1 MTSFVGWRIASLS
14 VLLLSASLGL
24 GATVGCAGNKLIPGT
39 RIKDEPRNREVIKI
53 VENYR
58 RALESRKV
66 TQLMAMA
73 HPHYYEHSGTP
84 TGSDD
89 YGYKGLLKV
98 IRKRIRQ
105 VMAVRCSLKYMRIH
119 WPGKNQAE
127 VEVYISASFQ
137 LKTSEGERWHRMTDY
152 NKFVLVK
159 DKERWLFIRGM

>member
-1 MTSFVGWRIASLS
+1 MSRLILWRVLPLII
-14 VLLLSASLGL
+14 VLLPL
-24 GATVGCAGNKLIPGT
+24 GAGCARNKLIPGT

-53 VENYR
+53 VEQYR
-58 RALESRKV
+58 RAIESRKV
-66 TQLMAMA
+66 SQLMAMA

-98 IRKRIRQ
+98 IRQRMKQ
-105 VMAVRCSLKYMRIH
+105 TLSVRCSLKYMRIH
-119 WPGKNQAE
+119 WPAKNQAE

-137 LKTSEGERWHRMTDY
+137 LKTDEGERWHRMTDY

-159 DKERWLFIRGM
+159 DKDRWLFIRGM